1 MDDSSSDSEDSKL
14 VYHQNSFLSE
24 PIFERDSQVKPKNN
38 MEGAEMWHSDNAKN
52 NLTYCKRSHVISIH
66 ILWPF
71 LFVQKKMADRFLE
84 WAFAARFIDAE
95 NYDVFEID
103 VMKLQ
108 SIELLE
114 VVLEAIEKHN
124 HSTKF
129 LSCLLDLWDKVDGVN
144 CDLDG
149 AIDMIEKTGEFN
161 SLRGE
166 VSYGTKRSRMAA
178 IAITCFQYAYFV
190 KMYLNCE
197 NIPNLM
203 PKREDQK
210 SEEYRNRGNDE
221 FKNENYEAAVNW
233 YSKAIDLRSDNELLY
248 GNRALCLLRI
258 ENYMKALGD
267 GKRAIVLKPN
277 WPKGHYRLCDALFS
291 LGEHKRAI
299 AANTKAQQLCKD
311 VPDGIRDLIQQ
322 KERFLKKQRDEN
334 RGRTRTDGLKEELNS
349 KKEQS
354 KLPTKPLCESY
365 KNDSKRNQERNGSK
379 TRLSQY
385 PEKTLM
391 PVNDSDNIMSKLKS
405 LIHDGYIALLDKR
418 AHNAKNAFIKVL
430 NLVDPEKLEEMSL
443 STNDYVIIIYGHA
456 CALLGIGLP
465 EELTEAENQ
474 FNKILEQFPKQRLDC
489 LAFYG
494 LGKVYFR
501 QNRFADA
508 LDPFTKS
515 LTMVNRKIVPG
526 ILTWPTTTVVIEE
539 TQDKK
544 LKTMLEEYIEK
555 CRFPP
560 ESDAICRY
568 QHCQGHS
575 KIQIYF
581 SDPDFKGF
589 IQVMCLQCSVEYHI
603 NCWKKLKATSFE
615 DKNDKDFLKSPCFTP
630 DCGGQIS
637 KIIIFNSKG
646 LVKCEFEAKI
656 IKSKDPSKTVVKQ
669 KCSSL
674 SKLMIKEDRKQA
686 RKQLRKE
693 ASRHKAEKQMKEKVE
708 RNNGVEEATSKSG
721 HSWDPLGDRML
732 QLITENK
739 EQIETGVQ
747 NVSNLLQEL
756 LSFHVLSEQDYD
768 RLCTG
773 ASKPCQVMG
782 QLLDLIVQKNNR
794 IKTREF
800 LYTLSKC
807 DEVDNKLLDWINWL
821 NDAGREAAD
830 LFLSRYSNCLE
841 QLDLSSLLELLDA
854 SKIDLPMSDSSK
866 EIVEQLKQ
874 ESPTKTRSFI
884 WMLEEKREQFPSLQN
899 PLDEY
904 FNAMDAPCTVLKKQE
919 NEELS
924 NTGLK
929 SKIRNRK
936 KKPKDSKPFVLL
948 SGTVGTGTRE
958 EEEDEIFS
966 DDGILAQ
973 MHSAVPFTIP
983 EYLRGQLEDFD
994 DIYDPQIC
1002 GNHYQRVL
1010 DNHPDPTR
1018 ESLYDYFAQILNEHG
1033 PMEID
1038 DPMLVGEFEN
1048 FPPEAQQLVVNAG
1061 GLKSFLME
1069 SLRFVMINSL
1079 IGLMKHAVQLKN
1091 LPLNKNAAT
1100 RGTVESENNSDEVSS
1115 ESLRPVAHLN
1125 PTAKEFKPVSLHQSS
1140 LSCPSVTTS
1149 LSEIQNLNQHLH
1161 YDTELGNN
1169 ISTDNMYTNSNLY
1182 SDESI
1187 PDSQSSNIGSLDHN
1201 LEANDPLADHHLSAV
1216 ASASQSSSAFNPTL
1230 CSDVSSSPMHPD
1242 IEQGRPVFSNLPITN
1257 YNYQFQSLNSHGG
1270 CNPMTN
1276 GMENMILAS
1285 TSANTIVM
1293 DTLEEIPLSDFKPE
1307 DANGASNKLSSK
1319 ESNNTSNN
1327 KCGNKRG
1334 PLLRTIAVQAHQ
1346 ESLSNAKINTDPFQP
1361 FENQQGDILRI
1372 EKEHNVLQKHLQEAE
1387 EKYDQLAVRSTKEIA
1402 ALEKKMSAFIKK
1414 NELLKSE
1421 LDLLRQDLESEIK
1434 KSQQEKR
1441 ENNENLK
1448 ILKSKVKSL
1457 ADLNV
1462 MYTEHIQ
1469 ANEQLYE
1476 KRSQEFEELSN
1487 QSSREKK
1494 RLEDAIKK
1502 SVDVY
1507 QETKKRAND
1516 AEVSALESWRN
1527 TQLFFHYRAAEDAK
1541 GFLDKMKATAASSIS
1556 AMPQLQILLAAWE
1569 SFLFA
1574 INQQI
1579 RQTEIQFHNQMT
1591 LVKDGTQLNSLPLVN
1606 IPSLPALPNSNM
1618 ILENGSF
1625 VDPAIIA
1632 SFPSASEISSIPQ
1645 AGATHK
1651 PLSSLMQAT
1660 LGTAKVTSKAPSVT
1674 SSFQN
1679 QSSANQI
1686 QHKASLAKHQSA
1698 WLPINNKSAKP
1709 PVPELAKS
1717 AVIQPP
1723 ASRPVITTS
1732 QQSKNS
1738 FDKIINRLSTMFP
1751 HYSRAHLT
1759 NFIKEVRS
1767 ANGGSLSGLVYDEII
1782 NRVAELILD
1791 RQDKTRFPSSTIQQS
1806 AILAHQRPTSDF
1818 VALPAALGEGSRPNT
1833 PSAAWKPD
1841 KAQTVSQWHGNDP
1854 ATFDAEPCIICH
1866 EDLTRDSVCVLQCKH
1881 HFHKLCIKQWLRENS
1896 TCPTCRVHALL
1907 SEDFP
1912 ELPEIIKN
1920 APTFHS

>member
-14 VYHQNSFLSE
+14 VYHQNSFLNE

-38 MEGAEMWHSDNAKN
+38 MDGAEMWHSDNAKN
-52 NLTYCKRSHVISIH
+52 NPMFCKRRHVISIH

-71 LFVQKKMADRFLE
+71 LFAQKNMVDRFLE

-114 VVLEAIEKHN
+114 VVLEAIGKHN

-129 LSCLLDLWDKVDGVN
+129 LSCLLDLWDKVDGFN
-144 CDLDG
+144 CDLDD

-166 VSYGTKRSRMAA
+166 VSSGTKRSRMAA
-178 IAITCFQYAYFV
+178 IAISVFQYAYFV

-197 NIPNLM
+197 NIPNLI

-233 YSKAIDLRSDNELLY
+233 YSKAIDLRPDNELLY

-334 RGRTRTDGLKEELNS
+334 RGRTRTDGLKEELNI
-349 KKEQS
+349 KKEHS

-365 KNDSKRNQERNGSK
+365 KSDSNRNQERNGLK

-418 AHNAKNAFIKVL
+418 AHNAKNAFIKLL
-430 NLVDPEKLEEMSL
+430 NLVDHEKLEELSL

-539 TQDKK
+539 TQDEK
-544 LKTMLEEYIEK
+544 LKTMLEEYIGK

-568 QHCQGHS
+568 PHCQGHS

-589 IQVMCLQCSVEYHI
+589 IQVQCYLQCHVEYHI

-615 DKNDKDFLKSPCFTP
+615 DKNDKDFLRGPCFTP

-646 LVKCEFEAKI
+646 LMKCEFEAKI
-656 IKSKDPSKTVVKQ
+656 VKSKDPSKTVVKQ
-669 KCSSL
+669 KCSSV

-686 RKQLRKE
+686 RKQFRKE

-708 RNNGVEEATSKSG
+708 RNNSLEEATSKSG

-739 EQIETGVQ
+739 EQIKTGVK

-807 DEVDNKLLDWINWL
+807 DDVDNKLLDWINWL
-821 NDAGREAAD
+821 NDAGREAAY

-854 SKIDLPMSDSSK
+854 SRIDLPMSDSSK

-924 NTGLK
+924 ITGLK

-936 KKPKDSKPFVLL
+936 KKPKDSKPFLLL
-948 SGTVGTGTRE
+948 SGTVGTGTRGE
-958 EEEDEIFS
+958 EDDEIFS

-973 MHSAVPFTIP
+973 MNSAVPFTIP

-994 DIYDPQIC
+994 DIYDPQKC

-1048 FPPEAQQLVVNAG
+1048 FPPEAQELVRNAG

-1091 LPLNKNAAT
+1091 LPLNENPAT

-1125 PTAKEFKPVSLHQSS
+1125 PTAKEFKPVSLHQSF

-1161 YDTELGNN
+1161 YDAELGIN

-1201 LEANDPLADHHLSAV
+1201 VEANDPLADHHLSAV

-1230 CSDVSSSPMHPD
+1230 CNDVLSSPMHSD

-1276 GMENMILAS
+1276 KMENMTLSS

-1307 DANGASNKLSSK
+1307 DANGASSKLSSK
-1319 ESNNTSNN
+1319 VSDNTSSN

-1334 PLLRTIAVQAHQ
+1334 PLLRTIAVQAHR

-1361 FENQQGDILRI
+1361 FEKQQGDILRI
-1372 EKEHNVLQKHLQEAE
+1372 EKEHNVLQKQLQEAE
-1387 EKYDQLAVRSTKEIA
+1387 EKYDQLAVRSTNEIA
-1402 ALEKKMSAFIKK
+1402 ALEEKMSAFIKK

-1448 ILKSKVKSL
+1448 IPKSKVKSL

-1494 RLEDAIKK
+1494 RVEDAIKK

-1541 GFLDKMKATAASSIS
+1541 GFLDKMKATAASSSIS
-1556 AMPQLQILLAAWE
+1556 AMPQLQILIATWE

-1591 LVKDGTQLNSLPLVN
+1591 LVKDGTQLNSLPLVT

-1645 AGATHK
+1645 AGTTPK
-1651 PLSSLMQAT
+1651 PLPSLMQAA

-1698 WLPINNKSAKP
+1698 WLPINNKSAKSS
-1709 PVPELAKS
+1709 VPELANS

-1732 QQSKNS
+1732 QQPKNS

-1751 HYSRAHLT
+1751 HYSRVYLT

-1791 RQDKTRFPSSTIQQS
+1791 RQDKTR
-1806 AILAHQRPTSDF
+1806 
-1818 VALPAALGEGSRPNT
+1818 
-1833 PSAAWKPD
+1833 
-1841 KAQTVSQWHGNDP
+1841 
-1854 ATFDAEPCIICH
+1854 TFDGEPCIICH
-1866 EDLTRDSVCVLQCKH
+1866 EDLTQDTMRVLDCKH
-1881 HFHKLCIKQWLRENS
+1881 HFHKLCIEQWLRENS

-1912 ELPEIIKN
+1912 DLTK
-1920 APTFHS
+1920 